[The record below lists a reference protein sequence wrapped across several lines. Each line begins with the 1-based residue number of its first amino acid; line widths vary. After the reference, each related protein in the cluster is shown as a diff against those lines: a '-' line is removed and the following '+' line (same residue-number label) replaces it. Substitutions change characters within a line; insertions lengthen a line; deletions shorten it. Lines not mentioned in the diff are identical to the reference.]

1 MTFDWH
7 FECGNS
13 TKHNNWAMH
22 SFAMLL
28 LHADGAWPRGRLEE
42 ELTSLA
48 TTRNT
53 ILSKKVVH
61 TKEGDVGVV
70 SEEPVKGKPLNLII
84 NVRRVPKDE
93 LKEIRSMFIPDE
105 EDSDEA
111 EAWIAEVGFRE
122 KPTEEQLKRT
132 GAMLE
137 NEGREA
143 IMQAIQQAKKGHY
156 LVEESKGNL
165 NDLLTKLLSC
175 DGLTVNPIES
185 MYLIDL
191 FMTIP
196 DDVHSMAA
204 ELVTKDMLAIAQ
216 ALGYSVASN
225 NSFKVW

>member
-1 MTFDWH
+1 
-7 FECGNS
+7 
-13 TKHNNWAMH
+13 MH

-28 LHADGAWPRGRLEE
+28 LHADGAWPRDRLEE

-48 TTRNT
+48 TTRNSV
-53 ILSKKVVH
+53 LSKKFVH
-61 TKEGDVGVV
+61 TKEGDVGLV
-70 SEEPVKGKPLNLII
+70 SGKPIKGEPLNLII
-84 NVRRVPKDE
+84 NVKRVPKDE

-132 GAMLE
+132 EAMLE

-165 NDLLTKLLSC
+165 NDLFSKLLSC

-185 MYLIDL
+185 MYLLDL
-191 FMTIP
+191 FMAIP
-196 DDVHSMAA
+196 NDVHSMAS
-204 ELVTKDMLAIAQ
+204 ELVARDMLGVAK
-216 ALGYSVASN
+216 ALGYSVASG
-225 NSFKVW
+225 NSFKIY

>member
-1 MTFDWH
+1 
-7 FECGNS
+7 
-13 TKHNNWAMH
+13 MH

-28 LHADGAWPRGRLEE
+28 LHADGAWSRDRLED

-48 TTRNT
+48 TDRNT
-53 ILSKKVVH
+53 VLSKKFVH

-70 SEEPVKGKPLNLII
+70 GEKPIKGEPTILVI
-84 NVRRVPKDE
+84 NVKRVPKDE

-111 EAWIAEVGFRE
+111 EAWIAEVGFKE

-132 GAMLE
+132 EAMLE

-143 IMQAIQQAKKGHY
+143 IMQAIQHAKKGHY

-165 NDLLTKLLSC
+165 NELFSKLLSC
-175 DGLTVNPIES
+175 AGLTVNPIES
-185 MYLIDL
+185 MYLLDL
-191 FMTIP
+191 FMAIP

-204 ELVTKDMLAIAQ
+204 ELVARDMLAVAK
-216 ALGYSVASN
+216 ALGYSVASG
-225 NSFKVW
+225 NSFKIY

>member
-1 MTFDWH
+1 
-7 FECGNS
+7 
-13 TKHNNWAMH
+13 MH

-28 LHADGAWPRGRLEE
+28 LHADGAWPRDRLEE

-48 TTRNT
+48 TTRNSV
-53 ILSKKVVH
+53 LSKKFVQ
-61 TKEGDVGVV
+61 TKEGDVGLV
-70 SEEPVKGKPLNLII
+70 SEKPVKGKPLNLII

-93 LKEIRSMFIPDE
+93 LNEIRSMFIPDE
-105 EDSDEA
+105 EDTDEA

-132 GAMLE
+132 EAMLE
-137 NEGREA
+137 KDGRET
-143 IMQAIQQAKKGHY
+143 IMQAIQHAKKGHY

-165 NDLLTKLLSC
+165 NDLLSKLLSC

-196 DDVHSMAA
+196 NDVHTMAA
-204 ELVTKDMLAIAQ
+204 ELVTNDMLAIAQ
-216 ALGYSVASN
+216 ALGYSVARG